1 MPTTHRSGAP
11 TRQPGMTDVA
21 RLAGVSHQTVSR
33 VLNDH
38 PSVRPETRARVN
50 AAIEELGYR
59 RNVAARA
66 LVTRRSHIIGVLTT
80 GEARFGPTS
89 TLLAVEDA
97 ARDAGYYL
105 SLAVTRHPTQASVA
119 AALDHFRGQS
129 VEGVVVIAPQTDA
142 VVAARAVATS
152 VPVVMVAAGE
162 HSGPGFQTV
171 AVDQEAGAALATRH
185 LLDLGHRDVIHLSG
199 PTDWLDARMRIEGW
213 RAERARWGLPRAEP
227 IGGDWSADRGYE
239 AGREMVAN
247 ARAGG
252 PALPTA
258 VFAANDQ
265 LALGLLRAFAEAG
278 VAVPGEVSVVGFDD
292 VEGTA
297 FFSPPLTTVRQDFVT
312 LGERC
317 IDLLVA
323 ALRPGDDAAGPT
335 PLGEPGP
342 DADVESIPPVLVVR
356 ASTAPPRQG

>member
-1 MPTTHRSGAP
+1 
-11 TRQPGMTDVA
+11 MTDVA

-105 SLAVTRHPTQASVA
+105 SLAVVRHPTQASVA
-119 AALDHFRGQS
+119 AALDHFRAQS

-185 LLDLGHRDVIHLSG
+185 LLDLGHGDVIHLSG

-335 PLGEPGP
+335 PPGEPGP